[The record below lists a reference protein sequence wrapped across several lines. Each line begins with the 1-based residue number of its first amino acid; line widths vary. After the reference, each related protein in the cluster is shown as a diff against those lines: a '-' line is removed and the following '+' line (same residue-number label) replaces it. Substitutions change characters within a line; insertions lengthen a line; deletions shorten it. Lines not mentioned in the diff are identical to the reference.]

1 VPLGVAL
8 AGVYSLDVSP
18 IGDWRSPEPDL
29 SDARQIWEAP
39 NELVALQSTAPTQN
53 HLHPQVSGLG
63 GLSFLRQLV
72 SQLLL
77 LSSLCVRLPWTT

>member
-29 SDARQIWEAP
+29 SDARQVPAGP
-39 NELVALQSTAPTQN
+39 VTA
-53 HLHPQVSGLG
+53 HLEPPYCRSACASANGPMQANLG
-63 GLSFLRQLV
+63 G
-72 SQLLL
+72 
-77 LSSLCVRLPWTT
+77 TE